1 MLSDYELFTQLCLK
15 RGVFSPSEI
24 LDAMKIASSTG
35 ELRLPCQSIV
45 IPVCEIIS
53 RVLISSST
61 IKSVDL
67 SDCMLITKGL
77 SKLLESLRDGTNI
90 TTLNLKG
97 NNISGLIASQLGEI
111 FQHNNT
117 LKRLYL
123 QWNNIGSEVEA
134 FDKFCQ
140 GLAMNYNIEELDLRY
155 NQITPHC
162 ADALMNLLKKN
173 KALKVLNLEWNTL
186 GLHGGQ
192 SLLNGIKDNN
202 SITKLN
208 LRGNCVPD
216 SIVDLIDNVTLRNQS
231 KKSITSSNITSKST
245 DKLTG
250 NCFSKN
256 DNCIMVLY
264 ERAHKLSL
272 QDTEN
277 KLNDSE
283 SADEFKL
290 KELGSNFRKKRL
302 RRKKNSKSDK
312 LLNSN
317 SDSDSDS
324 SFKINYNSDKGSKT
338 EFNKIMELNKILHD
352 RSETINVLTKQI
364 NTKDEEIK
372 SSNELVEKLRYE
384 IDEWKRKFDEI
395 VEEKKREVQE
405 LEEKH
410 KKIEED
416 LKKNCKT
423 IEDKYNICLLKNKD
437 WEEKVRYYEKNIHK
451 SSLEVIALR
460 EKWMSKSKDYEDI
473 IEIKNTEVHKIR
485 REFKERDNK
494 YKIEVNILKSTLKE
508 TTTALEDCQDQLQKS
523 RNELREMASSL
534 ATFRAKVDELE
545 GIDCKYGKVVEVCQ
559 RIKDEKFGVEEKLND
574 AQRII
579 AGLKKRV
586 QSLESELVDPQRKY
600 DLLKG
605 QLDEER
611 DKSARLKQELE
622 DERMRI
628 RDQDCQ
634 LQKMSQQVTVMSGQI
649 NDIQKNYAEE
659 LRERDK
665 DIKQLKEIIAG
676 KEKEFNDLKAEEA
689 QRAGHLHAAFNK
701 YLSSI
706 GP

>member
-1 MLSDYELFTQLCLK
+1 MLSDYELFTQLCVK
-15 RGVFSPSEI
+15 RGVFSPPEI
-24 LDAMKIASSTG
+24 SDAMKIASSTG

-67 SDCMLITKGL
+67 SDCMLITKDL
-77 SKLLESLRDGTNI
+77 SKLLESLREGTNI

-97 NNISGLIASQLGEI
+97 NNISELITSQLGEI

-123 QWNNIGSEVEA
+123 QWNSIGSNVEA

-155 NQITPHC
+155 NRITPHC
-162 ADALMNLLKKN
+162 ADALMNLVKKN

-192 SLLNGIKDNN
+192 SLLNAIKDNN

-216 SIVDLIDNVTLRNQS
+216 SIIDSIDNITLKNQS
-231 KKSITSSNITSKST
+231 KKSISSSNFTSESA

-264 ERAHKLSL
+264 ERAQKLSL
-272 QDTEN
+272 QDRDN
-277 KLNDSE
+277 KLNDSG
-283 SADEFKL
+283 SADEFEL
-290 KELGSNFRKKRL
+290 KELGSNFSKKRL

-317 SDSDSDS
+317 SES
-324 SFKINYNSDKGSKT
+324 SFKINDDSDRGGKT

-372 SSNELVEKLRYE
+372 FSNELVEKLRHE
-384 IDEWKRKFDEI
+384 IDEWKKKFDEI
-395 VEEKKREVQE
+395 VEEKKREVQD

-410 KKIEED
+410 KKIEDD

-423 IEDKYNICLLKNKD
+423 IEDKYNICLLKNKE
-437 WEEKVRYYEKNIHK
+437 WEGKVRYYEKNIHK

-460 EKWMSKSKDYEDI
+460 EKWMSKSKEYEDI
-473 IEIKNTEVHKIR
+473 IEIKNTELHKIR

-523 RNELREMASSL
+523 RNELREMGSSL

-545 GIDCKYGKVVEVCQ
+545 GIDCKYGKLVEVCQ
-559 RIKDEKFGVEEKLND
+559 RIKDEKFGVEEKFND
-574 AQRII
+574 AQRIN

-600 DLLKG
+600 DLLKS

-611 DKSARLKQELE
+611 DKSVRLKQELE
-622 DERMRI
+622 DERIRI
-628 RDQDCQ
+628 RDQDSQ

-649 NDIQKNYAEE
+649 NDIQKNYAVE

-665 DIKQLKEIIAG
+665 DIKQLKEIIVG
-676 KEKEFNDLKAEEA
+676 KEKEFDDLKAEEA